1 MGLTPFRTD
10 KCRPLADRMQRY
22 GLGVKLVGALR
33 AQENAWE
40 KRPLVR
46 HLYREWHEM
55 IRQRLSEVSGLT
67 VGLGS
72 GFGSLR
78 DTIPDVVL
86 TDVKP
91 TPWTTEAVDAEQMP
105 YGDGSLANL
114 VLVDVFHHLAR
125 PRRFFDEAARVL
137 TPGGHVVI
145 LDPYCSPVST
155 VAYRLFHEER
165 ADLRGPALEDD
176 VSVGAS
182 PLASNQARATLVFF
196 RRLSQFERSW
206 PQLAVIER
214 RRLALLAYPL
224 SGGFRGRRLAPGI
237 AHRPLAVAERL
248 LEPLALL
255 LAFRCL
261 IVLERKL

>member
-1 MGLTPFRTD
+1 VT
-10 KCRPLADRMQRY
+10 
-22 GLGVKLVGALR
+22 LVDALR
-33 AQENAWE
+33 AQEAAWAE
-40 KRPLVR
+40 RPLVR
-46 HLYREWHEM
+46 RLYREWHEM
-55 IRQRLSEVSGLT
+55 IRQRLSATSGST
-67 VGLGS
+67 VELGS

-78 DTIPDVVL
+78 ETIPDVVL
-86 TDVKP
+86 TDVEP

-137 TPGGHVVI
+137 APGGRIVI

-155 VAYRLFHEER
+155 VAYRLFHQER
-165 ADLRGPALEDD
+165 TDLGAPALEDD

-196 RRLSQFERSW
+196 RYLGEFERAW
-206 PQLAVIER
+206 PELTLIER
-214 RRLALLAYPL
+214 GRLALVAYPL
-224 SGGFRGRRLAPGI
+224 SGGFGGRRLAPSFVHG
-237 AHRPLAVAERL
+237 PLAAAERL
-248 LEPLALL
+248 LEPLAPL

-261 IVLERKL
+261 IVLERSP